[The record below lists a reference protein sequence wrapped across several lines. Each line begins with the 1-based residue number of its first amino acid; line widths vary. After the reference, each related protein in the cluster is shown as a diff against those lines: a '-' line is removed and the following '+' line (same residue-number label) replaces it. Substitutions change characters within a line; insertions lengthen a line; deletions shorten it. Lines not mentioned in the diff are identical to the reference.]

1 LIALLTDVVIAALF
15 TGDDRRC
22 SMGMLD
28 KVTERLQR
36 LMGKGTGK
44 GTGKPGDGKGDEVK
58 AAVKD
63 AGEAVKDAAVHIKDV
78 LKGD

>member
-1 LIALLTDVVIAALF
+1 MTACRRACAEVPIGDAA
-15 TGDDRRC
+15 
-22 SMGMLD
+22 MGMLD
-28 KVTERLQR
+28 KVTERLQG
-36 LMGKGTGK
+36 LMGKGKPGNGK
-44 GTGKPGDGKGDEVK
+44 SDGKGDGKADEVK

>member
-1 LIALLTDVVIAALF
+1 
-15 TGDDRRC
+15 
-22 SMGMLD
+22 MLD
-28 KVTERLQR
+28 KVTERLQG
-36 LMGKGTGK
+36 LMGKGNGK
-44 GTGKPGDGKGDEVK
+44 GTRTGKPGDGKGDEVK